1 MVPGAIGC
9 SGRMKFYVREFL
21 RHFQKYSGLPGIL
34 QGRRLPDGRGDLKT
48 VAQADLIL
56 KML

>member
-1 MVPGAIGC
+1 V
-9 SGRMKFYVREFL
+9 KFYVREFL
-21 RHFQKYSGLPGIL
+21 RHFQKYCSLPGIL
-34 QGRRLPDGRGDLKT
+34 QSRRLPDGRLKT